1 MYLVNRGI
9 GQIDVFMYNITWLA
23 CACLACFGCSGLCS
37 LQLGPTIYT
46 QASMANMRS
55 GRYKCSPQ
63 EHGEAIAS
71 VACPHT
77 SIIPNICTYRMFI
90 RCHFKHYLILVN

>member
-46 QASMANMRS
+46 LFWQI
-55 GRYKCSPQ
+55 GIL
-63 EHGEAIAS
+63 GDIS
-71 VACPHT
+71 VV
-77 SIIPNICTYRMFI
+77 
-90 RCHFKHYLILVN
+90 L